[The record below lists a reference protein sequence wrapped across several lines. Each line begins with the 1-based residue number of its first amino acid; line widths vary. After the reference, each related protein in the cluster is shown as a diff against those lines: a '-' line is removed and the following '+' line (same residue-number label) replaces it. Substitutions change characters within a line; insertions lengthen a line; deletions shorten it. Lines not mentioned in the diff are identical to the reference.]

1 MDDDDDDDD
10 DGDDAVNRLTFVDR
24 HYSTCVIT
32 QEQGKN
38 TKYAPVAKNLPI
50 NAIDIDKSEISRAS
64 I

>member
-1 MDDDDDDDD
+1 MDDDDGDDDD
-10 DGDDAVNRLTFVDR
+10 GDDDDGDVGDDAVNRLTFVDR

-38 TKYAPVAKNLPI
+38 TKYAPV
-50 NAIDIDKSEISRAS
+50 DIVYTYIY